1 MQYNSMQGLYSRL
14 TGEYL
19 SLFYIYIYIY
29 IYRCSVMV
37 CKASML
43 D

>member
-1 MQYNSMQGLYSRL
+1 MQCNGMQGLYARL
-14 TGEYL
+14 TGEDL
-19 SLFYIYIYIY
+19 SLFYIY